1 MEVEKLISAVFAH
14 ECLWNQAHPDHHN
27 RFVLEKEWEEVSTSL
42 NSKKTIGVVKYNIF
56 LFTEDIIKSKWKY
69 CRDTFRKE
77 FAKRPKPRSG
87 SEAGTE
93 IESKWVYFKS
103 LLFLKDQFTTRN
115 STSNLQVVA
124 SCVNRF
130 SDESTDISVEITEQE
145 QDKTEESEYTES
157 VLNNYTENFTEKDV
171 LLSVPQSPLSSHNE
185 EPRVVIQNR
194 KRKRSEDLVG
204 KALVNIEREKLKIL
218 ESKQRKVM
226 DEDRCFFESLLPH
239 VKKMNPLKKLLF
251 RTEVQQLVMTYS
263 YNYSENK
270 SASVSDNYS
279 DSSQFSPTNLTT
291 QNTSDFPEIW

>member
-42 NSKKTIGVVKYNIF
+42 NIKK
-56 LFTEDIIKSKWKY
+56 DIIKSKWKY

-77 FAKRPKPRSG
+77 FAKRQKPRSG

-145 QDKTEESEYTES
+145 QDKSEESEYTES
-157 VLNNYTENFTEKDV
+157 VLNDYTENFTEKDV

-185 EPRVVIQNR
+185 EP
-194 KRKRSEDLVG
+194 
-204 KALVNIEREKLKIL
+204 
-218 ESKQRKVM
+218 
-226 DEDRCFFESLLPH
+226 
-239 VKKMNPLKKLLF
+239 
-251 RTEVQQLVMTYS
+251 
-263 YNYSENK
+263 
-270 SASVSDNYS
+270 
-279 DSSQFSPTNLTT
+279 
-291 QNTSDFPEIW
+291 